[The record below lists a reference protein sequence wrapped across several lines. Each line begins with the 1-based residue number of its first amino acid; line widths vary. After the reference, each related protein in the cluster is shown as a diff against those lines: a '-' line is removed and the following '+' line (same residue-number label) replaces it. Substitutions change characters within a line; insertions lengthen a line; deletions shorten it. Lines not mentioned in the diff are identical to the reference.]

1 MQKFIPVLEGDL
13 SLKNFQRL
21 SGNYLQDKICQK
33 KTCKTKQMQNIPETL
48 RKFLNQLKKFY
59 ENLTVKRTSVA
70 VPHLKF

>member
-1 MQKFIPVLEGDL
+1 
-13 SLKNFQRL
+13 
-21 SGNYLQDKICQK
+21 
-33 KTCKTKQMQNIPETL
+33 MQNIPETL